1 MKNKLKK
8 TKKLL
13 NISKIK
19 KEKRLQL
26 NNLVLIKTILSQKKF
41 MINLKHKELTT
52 QITLKNWIILKIAQQ
67 MGLNSKRKILIK

>member
-1 MKNKLKK
+1 LKNKLKK

-19 KEKRLQL
+19 KEKKLQL
-26 NNLVLIKTILSQKKF
+26 NNLVLIKTILSPKKF

-52 QITLKNWIILKIAQQ
+52 QITLKN
-67 MGLNSKRKILIK
+67 